1 MRISDWSSDVCSSD
15 LVIINPQGPDER
27 SIDRILERRNL
38 LYRSDDMRTKQFAAN
53 VDQLLVVV
61 APEPA
66 FSDDL
71 LGRALVAAQSADIV
85 PIVILNKTDLQANL
99 PRARERLAKL
109 AQADVRVIEL
119 SALAPQALR
128 ETLLPILQG
137 QCSLLRGQSKTKG
150 Q

>member
-1 MRISDWSSDVCSSD
+1 
-15 LVIINPQGPDER
+15 
-27 SIDRILERRNL
+27 
-38 LYRSDDMRTKQFAAN
+38 MRTKQVAAN

-137 QCSLLRGQSKTKG
+137 QCSLLLGQSGMGKSTMLNALVPEARAHT
-150 Q
+150 QEHSQA

>member
-1 MRISDWSSDVCSSD
+1 
-15 LVIINPQGPDER
+15 
-27 SIDRILERRNL
+27 
-38 LYRSDDMRTKQFAAN
+38 MRTKQFAAN

-128 ETLLPILQG
+128 ETLLPLLQG
-137 QCSLLRGQSKTKG
+137 QCSLLLGQSGIGKSTMHNALVPEARAHT
-150 Q
+150 QEHSQA

>member
-1 MRISDWSSDVCSSD
+1 MADTPALQGRIIAAHGRHYTVEMPDGHIRKCFPRGKKAGAAVGDK
-15 LVIINPQGPDER
+15 VIINPQGADEA

-71 LGRALVAAQSADIV
+71 LGRALVAALSAALV
-85 PIVILNKTDLQANL
+85 PIVIMNNNTFQANL
-99 PRARERLAKL
+99 PRARDPLAKH
-109 AQADVRVIEL
+109 IGK
-119 SALAPQALR
+119 
-128 ETLLPILQG
+128 TLH
-137 QCSLLRGQSKTKG
+137 
-150 Q
+150 

>member
-1 MRISDWSSDVCSSD
+1 MITPPPRATRTDTPV
-15 LVIINPQGPDER
+15 PFPTPFR
-27 SIDRILERRNL
+27 S
-38 LYRSDDMRTKQFAAN
+38 
-53 VDQLLVVV
+53 
-61 APEPA
+61 PA
-66 FSDDL
+66 FSVDL

-137 QCSLLRGQSKTKG
+137 QCSLLLGQSGMGKSTMLNALVPEARAHT
-150 Q
+150 QEHSQA